1 MRVDKVRQSEVSSGE
16 VLSDERFK
24 IKLIPKG
31 PKVWKYLR
39 VTTRILIHL
48 YYESKLLQIKFYPTI
63 YVKLYVSRM
72 ISIEYCIE
80 YQMILS

>member
-1 MRVDKVRQSEVSSGE
+1 MEVSTGNY
-16 VLSDERFK
+16 
-24 IKLIPKG
+24 KG
-31 PKVWKYLR
+31 YSYTCIMSP
-39 VTTRILIHL
+39 
-48 YYESKLLQIKFYPTI
+48 SFLQIKFYPTI